1 MTFRQAEH
9 GELLD
14 THEAETS
21 SDAGGVV
28 ERLQP
33 ILDGEDLVHLY
44 FREIGRT
51 PLLTPE
57 QEVEIGRSIEVGQI
71 EERRALAAIPMALYA
86 LLEYGD
92 KLRGREIPGEDVIV
106 LPEGGTIGG
115 KQLRRVLL
123 AFARVRR
130 LDRQV
135 AQLERWGR
143 NRHRSRANRR
153 ALAATIAAK
162 RDAIQQ
168 IIAQMPLKP
177 ALIDRLVA
185 TVQARGARM
194 AALAS
199 EARGGA
205 RSARKELGRLRKEV
219 GLPEHRLRAML
230 DRIAESERAVR
241 RAKRRLMEANLRLV
255 ISVAKRYLRSGI
267 SLLDL
272 VQEGNIGLMKAV
284 DRFQYRR
291 GFKFSTYAT
300 WWIRQAITRS
310 IANDSRTIRMPVHM
324 VETLYRVSRASRK
337 LADEIGREPTP
348 EEVGARTGVPAAK
361 LRLIFEASRQ
371 PLSLKAPVGEDSE
384 LGEFIEDKLVESPG
398 NLVTTQDLATQVER
412 ALGTLSPREEEILR
426 LRFGLGDCG
435 EHTLEEVG
443 KRFAVTRERIRQI
456 EVKALR
462 KLRHPLRG
470 RHLTAFVE
478 N

>member
-1 MTFRQAEH
+1 MTFKH
-9 GELLD
+9 GEERELID
-14 THEAETS
+14 AQDADV
-21 SDAGGVV
+21 SDSP
-28 ERLQP
+28 ENHRLQP
-33 ILDGEDLVHLY
+33 IPDGEDLVHLY

-51 PLLTPE
+51 PLLTSE
-57 QEVEIGRSIEVGQI
+57 QEVEIGRRIEAGQI
-71 EERRALAAIPMALYA
+71 EERRALVAIPMALRA
-86 LLEYGD
+86 LLGTGD
-92 KLRGREIPGEDVIV
+92 RLRGKEISGDDVIV
-106 LPEGGTIGG
+106 LPEGGEVGG
-115 KQLRRVLL
+115 KQVKAVLL

-130 LDRQV
+130 LDRQI
-135 AQLERWGR
+135 AQLELWTR
-143 NRHRSRANRR
+143 NRRRSRASRR
-153 ALAATIAAK
+153 ALAATIAGK
-162 RDAIQQ
+162 RALIQQ

-177 ALIDRLVA
+177 ALIDRLVRS
-185 TVQARGARM
+185 VQDRHARLVALAAEARRGARW
-194 AALAS
+194 
-199 EARGGA
+199 
-205 RSARKELGRLRKEV
+205 ARKELVRFRKEV
-219 GLPEHRLRAML
+219 GLPEPRLREML
-230 DRIAESERAVR
+230 DRVNQSERTVR
-241 RAKRRLMEANLRLV
+241 EAKRGLMEANLRLV

-324 VETLYRVSRASRK
+324 VETLYRVSRATRK
-337 LADEIGREPTP
+337 LADDMGREPTP
-348 EEVGARTGVPAAK
+348 EEVGARTGVPASK

-384 LGEFIEDKLVESPG
+384 LGEFIEDKLTKSPG
-398 NLVTTQDLATQVER
+398 NALTSHDLATQVER

-426 LRFGLGDCG
+426 LRFGLGDRG

-443 KRFAVTRERIRQI
+443 RRFAVTRERIRQI